1 MKNDRREE
9 FETDYV
15 LMLSADPKAYTKEEL
30 VEARFDGYG
39 KPQYTDAIITGMYM
53 GWCVSKDAERA
64 RFKAV
69 EEKINE
75 SREKNP
81 IMQFYPHI
89 KTHTGI
95 LEAPHGFMWKVNFI
109 TANQWPDDATLQ
121 GGVTYSIHNGSNAEY
136 VDVVLFQAEQNLDP
150 FASIQAKG
158 MFKRLSKAFHIKT
171 HFEYP
176 EGLLTHNLTRLTMH
190 HSEFVELQNV

>member
-9 FETDYV
+9 FEDDFLLVHVAKAAYSKIDLLALRSDDYD
-15 LMLSADPKAYTKEEL
+15 LKTYSDPRLAATY
-30 VEARFDGYG
+30 DGW
-39 KPQYTDAIITGMYM
+39 QLA
-53 GWCVSKDAERA
+53 KDAERK

-69 EEKINE
+69 EDTINA

-81 IMQFYPHI
+81 VMQFYPHI
-89 KTHTGI
+89 RTHTGI

-136 VDVVLFQAEQNLDP
+136 VDVVLFQAEQNLDQ

-158 MFKRLSKAFHIKT
+158 MFKRLSNAFHIKT